1 MVSLFSSRRI
11 IREHIKSVGDDTSRA
26 SSYAV
31 FLLLP
36 LLISVLL
43 VVLFG
48 QRMYALSD
56 TLILVFSIL
65 TGLLLNMAFVLF
77 GIFSGAD
84 KQDYKTDTSKR
95 ELVHALH
102 FNTLYTI
109 LVSVTTLAV
118 LLLCAFSDFWRWDPI
133 HIMYGPVSMY
143 FYIQEPAAILVYFI
157 VFHFVMNILLIL
169 KRLESLVSLQ
179 TDSQSGT

>member
-1 MVSLFSSRRI
+1 MASLFSSRRI
-11 IREHIKSVGDDTSRA
+11 IREHMKSIHDGTSRA

-36 LLISVLL
+36 LLISVIL

-48 QRMYALSD
+48 QRMYSLND
-56 TLILVFSIL
+56 TLVLVFSIL
-65 TGLLLNMAFVLF
+65 TGLLLNMALVLF

-95 ELVHALH
+95 ELVHALY

-118 LLLCAFSDFWRWDPI
+118 LLLCAFSDLWHWEPY
-133 HIMYGPVSMY
+133 HIMYGPLSIPLL
-143 FYIQEPAAILVYFI
+143 IQDPAAILVYFL

-179 TDSQSGT
+179 MDSQ